1 MRQVLVEEGCDIARE
16 LYLGIV
22 VDRAAAGPVLMVSS
36 EGGMNIEEVAAQT
49 PELIFSE
56 PFDADAGLA
65 ELSGPQAGRP
75 AWASKAQASARPKS
89 S

>member
-22 VDRAAAGPVLMVSS
+22 VDRAAAGPVLVMSS
-36 EGGMNIEEVAAQT
+36 EGGMDIEDVAAHT
-49 PELIFSE
+49 PERIFKE
-56 PFDADAGLA
+56 PFRPDCRLA
-65 ELSGPQAGRP
+65 ELSGPQAGDAAGAEGP
-75 AWASKAQASARPKS
+75 PASARPTS